1 MNLTSEPI
9 LDFGFA
15 QSNMANSKIVAYATT
30 SNQVILLPIDLTS
43 ESYKLTPEPSIPVTN
58 VKRVAVYDQKLA
70 YVTKGDVIHIL
81 NNWEFN
87 PTRPTLTLSPP
98 RGEIADLWFSEEN
111 LYVGL
116 VDGTVLVYDSK
127 SMDKRPI
134 HTIGSNYSY
143 IDLIR
148 FNPVHQQFLIYSRV
162 LYPSGILPLVV
173 RSGKQARSYNQLR
186 PSDLAKRAT
195 RLRCNLATRSSF
207 TQLPRLLVYSQTRR
221 PSPFLTVRST
231 LFPPFVLEHVTR
243 Y

>member
-1 MNLTSEPI
+1 MRPTISLLFLVSYLLVASSPAEQITSEPI

-15 QSNMANSKIVAYATT
+15 QSNVANSKIVAYATT

-43 ESYKLTPEPSIPVTN
+43 KSHKLIPEPSIPVTD

-70 YVTKGDVIHIL
+70 YVTKEDAIHIL

-98 RGEIADLWFSEEN
+98 RREIADLWFSEEN

-134 HTIGSNYSY
+134 HTIGSNHSY

-148 FNPVHQQFLIYSRV
+148 FNPVHQQFLIYSRASLSCL
-162 LYPSGILPLVV
+162 LYTS
-173 RSGKQARSYNQLR
+173 
-186 PSDLAKRAT
+186 
-195 RLRCNLATRSSF
+195 
-207 TQLPRLLVYSQTRR
+207 
-221 PSPFLTVRST
+221 PSPRD
-231 LFPPFVLEHVTR
+231 
-243 Y
+243 